1 MKITFTFLLLLFFAQ
16 NSTASSLYDQLCEFN
31 YNWKKYSERAP
42 HDASINFQSDQEL
55 IQSHL
60 ENVLVILRSN
70 AVDYLSSEQ
79 YASRLHLIEVLEGY
93 KNDGLFPMNYY
104 RSERIPVFIDE
115 HNTHCAVGF
124 LLRES
129 GHGEVAQRIS
139 SFNNYAWVKE
149 IQDPAL
155 PAWQDASGFTLEELK
170 LIQGAYFSYPPNAFH
185 APNKLEIPQEP
196 KVITANFDKGHFNS
210 QSKDKSPIW
219 CYGEGSGEI
228 LHGRWEQNYRV
239 GIPWIEGFYDT
250 GSRTGQ
256 WKEYYK
262 GTAILCRTENW
273 RNDKL
278 NGVRTRF
285 DRQGNVIEKILFKDG
300 NAVLKTNF
308 DLADSLTYI
317 RKPLDSNLVHTEVY
331 TTGGG
336 LIASG
341 NERIYNPSG
350 LLWFQN
356 IELTAL
362 NSASI
367 TSRDAS
373 SSYEAQIGAAPGQ
386 ANSRGMVS
394 FDNKPSLVEY
404 HKDGEWIYYP
414 EHNRD
419 LKVELAIKSVQFSL
433 AKDYKHMG
441 PKLSYFFKDFN
452 HLNLKSGYD
461 SLIVNYD
468 GNKITEFIGSGTHDY
483 TRIQLGYHV
492 AIPVLPK
499 ANDIRHSSI
508 NSSYLQHP
516 SSRYIPEI
524 YRTTNFNG
532 FQFQQPDYL
541 WNITATHEIGQLDKQ
556 SRRIGVWQSYN
567 LQGKLY
573 KTEKYII
580 PWKEER
586 ADL

>member
-16 NSTASSLYDQLCEFN
+16 NSTASSLYNQLCEFN
-31 YNWKKYSERAP
+31 SNWKKYSDRAP
-42 HDASINFQSDQEL
+42 QDAAREFESDQEL
-55 IQSHL
+55 IQAHL

-70 AVDYLSSEQ
+70 DVDHLSNDQ
-79 YASRLHLIEVLEGY
+79 YSSRLHLIEVLEGY

-129 GHGEVAQRIS
+129 GHEDVAQRIS
-139 SFNNYAWVKE
+139 SSNNYAWVKE
-149 IQDPAL
+149 IHDPAL

-170 LIQGAYFSYPPNAFH
+170 LIQGAYFSYQVNAFH
-185 APNKLEIPQEP
+185 APNKHEIPQEP
-196 KVITANFDKGHFNS
+196 KVLTANFDGGILNNLAN
-210 QSKDKSPIW
+210 KDKSRVW
-219 CYGEGSGEI
+219 CHGEGKGEV
-228 LHGRWEQNYRV
+228 LNGRWEQNYRV
-239 GIPWIEGFYDT
+239 GIPWIEGFFKD
-250 GSRTGQ
+250 GLRTGQ

-273 RNDKL
+273 RNDEL

-285 DRQGNVIEKILFKDG
+285 DRSGNIIERIVFKNGD
-300 NAVLKTNF
+300 AILKTNYS
-308 DLADSLTYI
+308 LADSLTYI
-317 RKPLDSNLVHTEVY
+317 RTPIDSNLVHTDVF

-341 NERIYNPSG
+341 IERIYNPSG

-394 FDNKPSLVEY
+394 YGNKPSLVEY
-404 HKDGEWIYYP
+404 HKEGDWLYYP
-414 EHNRD
+414 EHIRNNP
-419 LKVELAIKSVQFSL
+419 LELAVKSIESCL
-433 AKDYKHMG
+433 TRDYKTMG
-441 PKLSYFFKDFN
+441 PKLTYFFRSYN
-452 HLNLKSGYD
+452 QLNLNSGYD
-461 SLIVNYD
+461 SLIVKYD
-468 GNKITEFIGSGTHDY
+468 KNKVIEFTGLGSLDY
-483 TRIQLGYHV
+483 THLALNHHVSLPVIQS
-492 AIPVLPK
+492 IP
-499 ANDIRHSSI
+499 NQNFDSGI
-508 NSSYLQHP
+508 NWGNGIQ
-516 SSRYIPEI
+516 
-524 YRTTNFNG
+524 YRRGNQY
-532 FQFQQPDYL
+532 QFDFVTPDYL
-541 WNITATHEIGQLDKQ
+541 WNQAAVHEIGQLDKQ
-556 SRRIGVWQSYN
+556 DRRIGIWENYDN
-567 LQGKLY
+567 QGQLY
-573 KTEKYII
+573 KTENYLI

-586 ADL
+586 AEL